1 MTDTMHRP
9 EEKVADAARPA
20 RVAVQR
26 RDRLGPLGY
35 GGGPVLAAGIMAGGA
50 LLFAGWG
57 ATQLLT
63 ADRSP
68 ASDAAAA
75 SQHEEGTVTVTLP
88 DRDRNGVPDA
98 FETKAGNGSSADGQG
113 SGTSASGKGDEDKPA
128 QVPEPKPQPRVYV
141 IQWGDT
147 LTEISAETGVPIGAL
162 VEKNRIQDPNLIYA
176 GASLLIP
183 PTA

>member
-9 EEKVADAARPA
+9 KEKAAEAAPPSRA
-20 RVAVQR
+20 AVQR

-35 GGGPVLAAGIMAGGA
+35 GGGPVLAAGIMASGA

-68 ASDAAAA
+68 SSDEVAAP
-75 SQHEEGTVTVTLP
+75 QHDEGTVTVTLP

-98 FETKAGNGSSADGQG
+98 FEDKAGNGSSTDGQG
-113 SGTSASGKGDEDKPA
+113 SGTSASGKGDEDKPT
-128 QVPEPKPQPRVYV
+128 QVPEPRPQPRVYV

-147 LTEISAETGVPIGAL
+147 LTEISAETGVPIGVL
-162 VEKNRIQDPNLIYA
+162 VEENRIQNPHLIYA